1 MKQPSLSFSS
11 DGGVEAELGPGLW
24 VGWDRVLAGRSLAGS
39 TVWVPL
45 CGGHRAKAATQD
57 TFPVAVSLL
66 CGSGLRG
73 PPHMPLRFTCLR
85 VQNRPADKPPALLL
99 SHVVQEGA
107 QRP

>member
-11 DGGVEAELGPGLW
+11 DGGVEAELGPGPR

-39 TVWVPL
+39 TVQVPL
-45 CGGHRAKAATQD
+45 CGGHRAKAATRD
-57 TFPVAVSLL
+57 TFPAAVSLL
-66 CGSGLRG
+66 CGSGLRD

-99 SHVVQEGA
+99 SHILQEGA
-107 QRP
+107 QCP